1 MMNTEFK
8 VSINWRIFFIVFIKE
23 QATHHGTLQ
32 NEWSLSQTIINI
44 LDEPDLFSLHLLFL
58 AWRGYQQM
66 ITIEAS

>member
-23 QATHHGTLQ
+23 QSTHNGTLQ

-44 LDEPDLFSLHLLFL
+44 LDEPELV
-58 AWRGYQQM
+58 
-66 ITIEAS
+66 